1 MPFFQEINADV
12 YSSLLKALTMPDNE
26 HTSCYPVR
34 ISAAGAIAEL
44 LEVGPNKT
52 PDCAIAFSMRSWFLT
67 SL

>member
-1 MPFFQEINADV
+1 
-12 YSSLLKALTMPDNE
+12 MPDNE